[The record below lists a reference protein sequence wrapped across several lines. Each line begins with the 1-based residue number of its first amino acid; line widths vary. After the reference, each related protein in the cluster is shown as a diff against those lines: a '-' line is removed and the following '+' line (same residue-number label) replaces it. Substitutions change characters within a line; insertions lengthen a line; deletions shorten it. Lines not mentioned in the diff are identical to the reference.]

1 MNPEDS
7 MLSEIR
13 QSKRQILQDS
23 TYMKQLKQS
32 GSQKQKVE
40 WRLPE
45 LGNVSVCW
53 IQSFSLQDEKV
64 LEVGCTT
71 VNIINTT
78 ELYT

>member
-7 MLSEIR
+7 VLSEIR
-13 QSKRQILQDS
+13 QSQRQILQDS

-45 LGNVSVCW
+45 LGNVKWGNCCW
-53 IQSFSLQDEKV
+53 K
-64 LEVGCTT
+64 T
-71 VNIINTT
+71 VWWFLKKLKI
-78 ELYT
+78 ELP

>member
-1 MNPEDS
+1 MNLEDII
-7 MLSEIR
+7 LSGIR
-13 QSKRQILQDS
+13 QSKRQIPQDS

-53 IQSFSLQDEKV
+53 IQSFSLQDERECRKLV
-64 LEVGCTT
+64 VQQ
-71 VNIINTT
+71 
-78 ELYT
+78 